1 MSPYQQYDVDKELL
15 DCLEIIYDL
24 IFFLNDIKLALELD
38 EDLVPII
45 HPPFDPPFNPFKTIG
60 KYC

>member
-1 MSPYQQYDVDKELL
+1 MSPYQQYDMDKELL
-15 DCLEIIYDL
+15 DWLEI

-45 HPPFDPPFNPFKTIG
+45 RPPFDPPFNPFKTIR

>member
-1 MSPYQQYDVDKELL
+1 MSPYQQYDMDKELL
-15 DCLEIIYDL
+15 DCLEIMYDL
-24 IFFLNDIKLALELD
+24 IFFLNDIKLALELV

-45 HPPFDPPFNPFKTIG
+45 HPPFDPFKTIG

>member
-1 MSPYQQYDVDKELL
+1 MSSYQQYDMDKELL
-15 DCLEIIYDL
+15 DCLEIIYNL
-24 IFFLNDIKLALELD
+24 IFLNDIKLTLELD

-45 HPPFDPPFNPFKTIG
+45 HPPFDLPFDPFKSIG

>member
-1 MSPYQQYDVDKELL
+1 MSPYQQYDMDKELL
-15 DCLEIIYDL
+15 DWLEI

-45 HPPFDPPFNPFKTIG
+45 HPPFDPPFDPFKTIV
-60 KYC
+60 K